1 MDHAERLGA
10 VVLPGRPIR
19 LLEEGIYSV
28 LPEGGRNHLYDRRAA
43 LYDLAV
49 GTRLYNRIMWGA
61 SPADYVAFARLAV
74 GSHST
79 APMLDAGCG
88 SMLFTAGTYLDS
100 PRPIIGFDQ
109 SVKMLRRARQRLL
122 VPRGTMPEQII

>member
-1 MDHAERLGA
+1 MNHADRLRA
-10 VVLPGRPIR
+10 VIADGRTIR
-19 LLEEGIYSV
+19 TLEEDIYSV
-28 LPEGGRNHLYDRRAA
+28 LPEGVHNHLYDRRAA

-100 PRPIIGFDQ
+100 PRPIKGFDQ
-109 SVKMLRRARQRLL
+109 SVKMLRRAAARPLA
-122 VPRGTMPEQII
+122 P